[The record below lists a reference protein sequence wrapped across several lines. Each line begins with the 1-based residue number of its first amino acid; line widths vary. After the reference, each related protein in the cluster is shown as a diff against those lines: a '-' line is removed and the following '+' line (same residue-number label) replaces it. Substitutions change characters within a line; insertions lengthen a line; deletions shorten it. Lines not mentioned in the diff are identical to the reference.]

1 MMTKLILD
9 RANMG
14 KWDKLASDQHIK
26 KTIDTLKQN
35 GIEALVVDTA
45 QKAKDEVLKRIP
57 KGAEVMTM
65 TSVTLDAIGIPKEI
79 NESGKYNSVRKKL
92 MSMDRATQSLEMN
105 KLGAAPE
112 YAIGS
117 VHAVTQDGKAL
128 IASNTGSQMSAYV
141 YASPHVIWVVS
152 TQKIVENLEGG
163 IKRIYDY
170 ILPLES
176 KRLQKVF
183 GPQFKSN
190 VSKLFIINREV
201 KPGRVTLIF
210 VKQKL
215 GF

>member
-1 MMTKLILD
+1 MAKT
-9 RANMG
+9 A
-14 KWDKLASDQHIK
+14 KWDQLASDTQIK
-26 KTIDTLKQN
+26 KTIAALKQN